1 MPLGRRMEFD
11 ARGGRRAPRRRGQ
24 RSSSSAATRFWAERR
39 GRSRPGAVK
48 RLFVGVNRSDAPV
61 ERGSGK
67 NEGSRTVK
75 SARSDVPRR
84 PARLL
89 RFERA
94 RADGFRAPRE
104 FKVLASPVFSKHTAR
119 ASTRGRPRREG
130 ARRSATRK
138 EGTESARHRGRRVR
152 GHRAIRAG
160 SVGAS
165 SAETTMAPST
175 RRRSSAS
182 NNAAPGDKKKVLKDV
197 TNGGRGALPR
207 KIPDAGPP
215 TAPVADHGVGAR
227 TRSSRK
233 KPPANVGRTGAGPLV
248 AGEPAEEKAE
258 PVKLEAKF
266 EQAAD
271 SKRGKNKRKALEV
284 IDNEAE
290 PREETRRTRRVTR
303 AGARRST
310 GASNPPLFFHPRF
323 ERTTAPRR
331 ASLLRK
337 LTPPPVSDRPGREVD
352 AEKKAVIDLTCDER
366 LVAERG
372 APRPA
377 APSRPS
383 ALGQRA
389 KSRARPPA
397 VRLSPTATSG
407 RPRAPRRV

>member
-1 MPLGRRMEFD
+1 
-11 ARGGRRAPRRRGQ
+11 
-24 RSSSSAATRFWAERR
+24 
-39 GRSRPGAVK
+39 
-48 RLFVGVNRSDAPV
+48 
-61 ERGSGK
+61 
-67 NEGSRTVK
+67 
-75 SARSDVPRR
+75 
-84 PARLL
+84 
-89 RFERA
+89 
-94 RADGFRAPRE
+94 
-104 FKVLASPVFSKHTAR
+104 
-119 ASTRGRPRREG
+119 
-130 ARRSATRK
+130 
-138 EGTESARHRGRRVR
+138 
-152 GHRAIRAG
+152 
-160 SVGAS
+160 
-165 SAETTMAPST
+165 MAPST

-227 TRSSRK
+227 ARRK
-233 KPPANVGRTGAGPLV
+233 KPPANVGRTGAGLV

-310 GASNPPLFFHPRF
+310 GASNPPLFFHPRD

-383 ALGQRA
+383 ALGAQ
-389 KSRARPPA
+389 SRTPRS
-397 VRLSPTATSG
+397 VSPTATSG

>member
-1 MPLGRRMEFD
+1 MTRRRTAACRSVDGRRFD
-11 ARGGRRAPRRRGQ
+11 ARGGRRAPSDGAALVVVGRDEV
-24 RSSSSAATRFWAERR
+24 RSSERR
-39 GRSRPGAVK
+39 GRVRPGAVK
-48 RLFVGVNRSDAPV
+48 PPRFVGVNRSDAPV

-104 FKVLASPVFSKHTAR
+104 FERSRRRFFQSTPRAR
-119 ASTRGRPRREG
+119 PRGRPRREG

-233 KPPANVGRTGAGPLV
+233 KPPASVRRAHRRRTCPRRGRARGGEGGAGE
-248 AGEPAEEKAE
+248 AGGEVRAGGG
-258 PVKLEAKF
+258 LEARQ
-266 EQAAD
+266 EQAQ
-271 SKRGKNKRKALEV
+271 
-284 IDNEAE
+284 
-290 PREETRRTRRVTR
+290 
-303 AGARRST
+303 
-310 GASNPPLFFHPRF
+310 GASR
-323 ERTTAPRR
+323 
-331 ASLLRK
+331 
-337 LTPPPVSDRPGREVD
+337 
-352 AEKKAVIDLTCDER
+352 
-366 LVAERG
+366 
-372 APRPA
+372 
-377 APSRPS
+377 
-383 ALGQRA
+383 
-389 KSRARPPA
+389 
-397 VRLSPTATSG
+397 
-407 RPRAPRRV
+407 